1 MIMLIIRFLNLC
13 YRFHVFAHKTF
24 MLCSNKSTRYILAD
38 VIVTT
43 GGVSMGE
50 KDYMKALL
58 ITIGATIH
66 FGRVFM
72 KPGCVKNCTFI

>member
-1 MIMLIIRFLNLC
+1 MKDQKVPSLFHGQGNLKNGDVITITVM
-13 YRFHVFAHKTF
+13 FVP
-24 MLCSNKSTRYILAD
+24 AD

-58 ITIGATIH
+58 ITIGANIQ

-72 KPGCVKNCTFI
+72 KPG

>member
-1 MIMLIIRFLNLC
+1 MENGDVITITVMF
-13 YRFHVFAHKTF
+13 VP
-24 MLCSNKSTRYILAD
+24 AD

-58 ITIGATIH
+58 ITIGANIQ

-72 KPGCVKNCTFI
+72 KPG